1 MSQTW
6 LNERENRAWRGF
18 QRMRVEVNAVL
29 ARRLARDFGLTEADF
44 VIFLILSG
52 TPGHRLRARDLANAL
67 HWERSRLSRQI
78 SRMEARGTVTRA
90 PSEGDA
96 RGFDVVLTE
105 AGRAAFEAAFPAY
118 AEGVR
123 HCFAD
128 VLSPDQLDALSCIAG
143 AIISHV
149 RLEHC
154 ACAPNDLAADGDG
167 ATVVG
172 IEPCTDAGEPESAC

>member
-1 MSQTW
+1 
-6 LNERENRAWRGF
+6 
-18 QRMRVEVNAVL
+18 MRVEVNAVL

-44 VIFLILSG
+44 VIFLMLSG
-52 TPGHRLRARDLANAL
+52 IPGHRLRARDLANAL

-78 SRMEARGTVTRA
+78 SRMETRGTVTRA
-90 PSEGDA
+90 PSQGDA
-96 RGFDVVLTE
+96 RGFDVVLTD

-128 VLSPDQLDALSCIAG
+128 VLSPEQLDDLSAIAD

-149 RLEHC
+149 RTEHGCC
-154 ACAPNDLAADGDG
+154 AQNDPAVDGEI
-167 ATVVG
+167 AVG
-172 IEPCTDAGEPESAC
+172 TEPCMEADKPEAAC